1 MAGATKLQQSLQE
14 SCVLRTPK
22 TEIAVKIEIIIEKSG
37 TWIRKMNNLEDDPA
51 PPASPERP
59 DVWTEWRQQ
68 QWKSTLSKEELKQRC
83 LRCKEM
89 GHNYQ
94 HCPYPIIYV
103 EASFIF
109 CSSSQ
114 FPLHYAYYLLLVCLT
129 FVIMNFQVPD
139 ENGGPGRVKPVVWQP
154 PKGIYRCSR
163 CGRRGHNRRT
173 CHGPVF
179 Y

>member
-22 TEIAVKIEIIIEKSG
+22 TEIAVKIE
-37 TWIRKMNNLEDDPA
+37 EDDPA

-68 QWKSTLSKEELKQRC
+68 RWKSTLSKEELKQRC

-103 EASFIF
+103 E
-109 CSSSQ
+109 
-114 FPLHYAYYLLLVCLT
+114 
-129 FVIMNFQVPD
+129 VPD

-173 CHGPVF
+173 CHGPTWDGLFMWLGQDRRYIVVF
-179 Y
+179 GHSFYKSA

>member
-14 SCVLRTPK
+14 SYVLRIPK
-22 TEIAVKIEIIIEKSG
+22 TEIDVKIED
-37 TWIRKMNNLEDDPA
+37 NAPA
-51 PPASPERP
+51 PPAPPAPPVPPVSPERP

-68 QWKSTLSKEELKQRC
+68 RWKSTLSKEELKQCC
-83 LRCKEM
+83 LRCKEI

-103 EASFIF
+103 EV
-109 CSSSQ
+109 Q
-114 FPLHYAYYLLLVCLT
+114 
-129 FVIMNFQVPD
+129 D
-139 ENGGPGRVKPVVWQP
+139 ENGGPGWVKPVVWQP

>member
-22 TEIAVKIEIIIEKSG
+22 TEIAVKIE
-37 TWIRKMNNLEDDPA
+37 EDDPA

-68 QWKSTLSKEELKQRC
+68 RWKSTLSKEELKQRC

-94 HCPYPIIYV
+94 HCPYPIIY
-103 EASFIF
+103 
-109 CSSSQ
+109 
-114 FPLHYAYYLLLVCLT
+114 
-129 FVIMNFQVPD
+129 VPD

-173 CHGPVF
+173 CHGPLLLGLPRENGGNETEKEIRIAKSRKLSERVEF
-179 Y
+179 KGMKKDSNRGMTDLS